1 MRHIHIIGGGLAGC
15 EAAWQLARRNIECI
29 LYEMRPQIMTEAHV
43 TSNLAE
49 LVCSNSFRS
58 DDSTANAVG
67 VLHEEMRR
75 CDSLIMKAADTAR
88 LPAGSALAVDR
99 HLFSESVEEAIT
111 EEKLINL
118 ERKEMTLSQ
127 LSADANV
134 IIATGPLTSSRLSDE
149 IAILSGRESL
159 AFFDAI
165 APVVYTESIDFSK
178 AWYQSRYDKNTEL
191 NSSGDYINCP
201 LNKKEYD
208 DFIDDLTSQETIEF
222 KSWEKETPYFEG
234 CMPIEEMAR
243 RGRETLRF
251 GPMKPVGLTNPHT
264 DERPHAVVQLR
275 QDNQAASLYNM
286 VGFQT
291 KTRHS
296 NQKQLF
302 RRIPGLENAEFAKLG
317 GLHRN
322 TFINS
327 PRLLDAT
334 LRFKRQERIRFAGQI
349 TGVEGYLESA
359 AIGLLAGMFFSNE
372 ILGIEPQIPPKN
384 TALASLLSHITNAE
398 HQDNFQPTNINFGLF
413 PELPNKI
420 NHKGKAIRLKGT
432 EKKKALSERALDDLN
447 AWINS
452 N

>member
-1 MRHIHIIGGGLAGC
+1 
-15 EAAWQLARRNIECI
+15 
-29 LYEMRPQIMTEAHV
+29 
-43 TSNLAE
+43 
-49 LVCSNSFRS
+49 
-58 DDSTANAVG
+58 
-67 VLHEEMRR
+67 
-75 CDSLIMKAADTAR
+75 MKAADTLAF
-88 LPAGSALAVDR
+88 LPEVPWQWIET
-99 HLFSESVEEAIT
+99 FSLRVEEAIT

-149 IAILSGRESL
+149 IAILSGKESL

-264 DERPHAVVQLR
+264 DERPHALCSFAKITR
-275 QDNQAASLYNM
+275 QPHYIICR
-286 VGFQT
+286 FQT

-296 NQKQLF
+296 NQNNF
-302 RRIPGLENAEFAKLG
+302 
-317 GLHRN
+317 
-322 TFINS
+322 
-327 PRLLDAT
+327 LD
-334 LRFKRQERIRFAGQI
+334 E
-349 TGVEGYLESA
+349 YLV
-359 AIGLLAGMFFSNE
+359 
-372 ILGIEPQIPPKN
+372 
-384 TALASLLSHITNAE
+384 
-398 HQDNFQPTNINFGLF
+398 
-413 PELPNKI
+413 
-420 NHKGKAIRLKGT
+420 
-432 EKKKALSERALDDLN
+432 
-447 AWINS
+447 
-452 N
+452 